1 MSKQKYSDE
10 FKLKIIREYEEHILG
25 YKSLG
30 KKYNVPHSAIRHW
43 IGLYKKHGIEGL
55 SKVNKNYNGD
65 FKVNVI
71 EYMLENHLS
80 IRQTA
85 IHFCISAHSISSW
98 LKKYR
103 EKGKESLLKNNRG
116 NKKLKMTRLKKIK
129 INDKKKIK
137 KEETPEE
144 KIERL
149 EIINAYLTEE
159 NELLKKKLLTK
170 QQRAKE

>member
-1 MSKQKYSDE
+1 MGKQKYSDE
-10 FKLKIIREYEEHILG
+10 FKLKIVEEYNQNLLG
-25 YKSLG
+25 YNALG
-30 KKYNVPHSAIRHW
+30 KIHKVPSSEIRRW
-43 IGLYKKHGIEGL
+43 VGLYKEHGKEGL
-55 SKVNKNYNGD
+55 LTVNKNYKGD
-65 FKVNVI
+65 FKVSVI

-80 IRQTA
+80 IKQTG
-85 IHFCISAHSISSW
+85 IHFCVSKNSISSW
-98 LKKYR
+98 LKKYK
-103 EKGKESLLKNNRG
+103 EEGKESLLKNNRG